1 MSVLHVYQTPQALYL
16 TQGVGSP
23 NQNYPVNRSDF
34 RLVQGVRNE
43 VEVFVKD
50 LDRKPVAVTGTP
62 VLRVLDRARQNLL
75 LEAVLV
81 AVDAAKGRYRL
92 VVDAGDRLPLG
103 SHVYAVLLEMPG
115 EAPTVLCTDR
125 DRGVSGVVEVVAGP
139 HAVPAPATVVPR
151 AEILSRDGRLVT
163 TALPGA
169 AQVDHREGLH
179 AALCHLTGFTG
190 TVTVQGSLEAQPTSD
205 DAAWFEVARAN
216 FADADGARPL
226 TFEGMLVW
234 VRFVIEETAGTVEK
248 IVYRN

>member
-1 MSVLHVYQTPQALYL
+1 MLHVYQTPQAVYL

-50 LDRKPVAVTGTP
+50 LDRKPVAVTATP
-62 VLRVLDRARQNLL
+62 VLRILDRARQRLL

-92 VVDAGDRLPLG
+92 VVDAGADLPLG
-103 SHVYAVLLEMPG
+103 VHTYAVLLEVPG
-115 EAPTVLCTDR
+115 EAPTVLYTDR

-139 HAVPAPATVVPR
+139 EAIPAPSTLLPR
-151 AEILSRDGRLVT
+151 AEMLSRDGRLYT

-169 AQVDHREGLH
+169 ALVDHREGLH
-179 AALCHLTGFTG
+179 TALCHLTGFTG
-190 TVTVQGSLEAQPTSD
+190 AITVQASLEAQPTSD
-205 DAAWFEVARAN
+205 DSAWFEVGRYP
-216 FADADGARPL
+216 FVVADGPRPL
-226 TFEGMLVW
+226 AFEGMLAW
-234 VRFVIEETAGTVEK
+234 VRFVVEESEGTVEQ